1 MTASLHETS
10 RPSGDFSH
18 DDATADRLLY
28 GLRRS
33 LAAEAIT
40 DDLYDDLESVL
51 GEYAVHPSPAEGT
64 AIADR
69 LRHTA
74 TQLADVIPY
83 LIKPYP
89 TDQQRHAIDQLGAV
103 INLSA
108 EQPAPEN
115 SHGHLVR
122 LASSL
127 LTLLDQMGDVAS

>member
-1 MTASLHETS
+1 MTALTHETP
-10 RPSGDFSH
+10 RVTDNFSY

-40 DDLYDDLESVL
+40 DDLESVL

-69 LRHTA
+69 LRQTA
-74 TQLADVIPY
+74 TQLGDVIPY
-83 LIKPYP
+83 LIRPYP
-89 TDQQRHAIDQLGAV
+89 VDQQRRAIDQLGAV

-108 EQPAPEN
+108 EQPEPEN